1 VCFRTICLF
10 EWEFIDNNTV
20 HCTNCQITNC
30 VNYTLSNFLTVKQAD
45 YVYLPVN
52 LTKDWYDDKGLAIL
66 EHATTE
72 LLLRSKRAIG
82 MIIAGIAALIV
93 AITVM
98 AIASGSLV
106 QSIHT
111 AAYANGLAINVTKAL
126 YAQEEWD
133 EKIEM
138 RVNSLKDTADLL
150 GRQLQIM
157 ATRESLISHAE
168 FKTICVTPVPYDDAK
183 FSWDKTQNHLQG
195 VQDNSN
201 MSLDLDKLKKS
212 YSRHYEHSKKLI
224 LSLRNRLKPWLMLL
238 NLLFHP
244 FHPLKNG

>member
-1 VCFRTICLF
+1 
-10 EWEFIDNNTV
+10 
-20 HCTNCQITNC
+20 
-30 VNYTLSNFLTVKQAD
+30 
-45 YVYLPVN
+45 
-52 LTKDWYDDKGLAIL
+52 
-66 EHATTE
+66 
-72 LLLRSKRAIG
+72 
-82 MIIAGIAALIV
+82 
-93 AITVM
+93 
-98 AIASGSLV
+98 
-106 QSIHT
+106 
-111 AAYANGLAINVTKAL
+111 
-126 YAQEEWD
+126 
-133 EKIEM
+133 M

-150 GRQLQIM
+150 GRHLQIM

>member
-1 VCFRTICLF
+1 M
-10 EWEFIDNNTV
+10 IDNNTV
-20 HCTNCQITNC
+20 NCTNCQITNC
-30 VNYTLSNFLTVKQAD
+30 VNYTLSNFLIVKQPD

-52 LTKDWYDDKGLAIL
+52 LTKDWYDDKGLGIL

-82 MIIAGIAALIV
+82 MILPGMAVLIV
-93 AITVM
+93 SIMVT
-98 AIASGSLV
+98 AIASVSLV

-157 ATRESLISHAE
+157 ATRE
-168 FKTICVTPVPYDDAK
+168 
-183 FSWDKTQNHLQG
+183 
-195 VQDNSN
+195 
-201 MSLDLDKLKKS
+201 
-212 YSRHYEHSKKLI
+212 
-224 LSLRNRLKPWLMLL
+224 
-238 NLLFHP
+238 
-244 FHPLKNG
+244 